1 MRIDRQQFG
10 VVAPHIEDIRALTV
24 RVDDR
29 TLVEDGVLGSFQLQE
44 RTVRLLDPTSIGRR
58 ALPRLFAEPFAM
70 QRLDRT
76 TVAGGEASVPT
87 AGSPPTA
94 AAPAPVSQRGPV
106 RILFAEDTKFF
117 REHVARTLRGAG
129 FEVVATADGEL
140 AWQQLEQPDAAF
152 DIVVT
157 DVQMPVC
164 DGLELTRRI
173 RRSERHL
180 RLPVIALTSLSSA
193 EHESEGIQAGVS
205 TYLVKLDDAALIAA
219 VRQQAGVTA

>member
-1 MRIDRQQFG
+1 
-10 VVAPHIEDIRALTV
+10 
-24 RVDDR
+24 
-29 TLVEDGVLGSFQLQE
+29 
-44 RTVRLLDPTSIGRR
+44 
-58 ALPRLFAEPFAM
+58 
-70 QRLDRT
+70 
-76 TVAGGEASVPT
+76 VPT